1 MMRIVMNDR
10 EALYVL
16 RRFVEQQMIPN
27 EEFRVLDTALTVLE
41 SELNSRRANDSCSM
55 CDCGDS

>member
-1 MMRIVMNDR
+1 MRIVMNDR

-27 EEFRVLDTALTVLE
+27 EEFRVLDTALTVIE
-41 SELNSRRANDSCSM
+41 SEFNSRRAYDSYPP
-55 CDCGDS
+55 CDCDDS